1 MKGKG
6 LIHGELI
13 NRDFSKGSAICRLC
27 EYLQIPLT
35 DTIGFGDSA
44 NDLTML
50 ETTKVSVCMK
60 NGDLAAKEVSDLICP
75 SVEQD
80 GLAAAFRELKL
91 I

>member
-1 MKGKG
+1 MK
-6 LIHGELI
+6 
-13 NRDFSKGSAICRLC
+13 RLLSWLLALLAAL
-27 EYLQIPLT
+27 YGVPLEQCAAV
-35 DTIGFGDSA
+35 GDSA